1 MEGTLGRSLDYLP
14 SVKLELNR
22 PAVIGNKIMALIL
35 TFLGKS
41 GIARTKIAIAAA
53 KLLASQGK
61 RVLLAGS
68 AEPVLPLLLDQTLT
82 PDPQQIAP
90 NLEVVQFQSS
100 VLLER
105 NWEEVKKLEAQY
117 LRTPIFKEVYGE
129 ELVVLPGM
137 DNALALNAIRE
148 YDASGKYDAIV
159 YDGAGDASTLRM
171 LGLPESLSWYVR
183 RFRQLFVNSDLG
195 KTITESPLIQP
206 LISSF
211 FNFNWTA
218 DNFAQPTNQVNN
230 LLDKGREALAD
241 PKRVAAFLVTTA
253 DPLEIASVRY
263 IWGSAQ
269 QVGLTIG
276 GVIQVSSQTDAN
288 LAQEFTPLPVTV
300 VPDANKDDWQPLIDA
315 LPNFAQ
321 QAVQASAPISID
333 IHNRQV
339 RLFLPG
345 FDKKQVKLTQ
355 VGPEVTVEAGDQR
368 RNIFLPPALSGRP
381 VTGAKFQN
389 NYLIISF

>member
-1 MEGTLGRSLDYLP
+1 MS
-14 SVKLELNR
+14 
-22 PAVIGNKIMALIL
+22 LIL
-35 TFLGKS
+35 TFLGKG
-41 GIARTKIAIAAA
+41 GINRTKIAIAAA

-61 RVLLAGS
+61 RVLLAGL
-68 AEPVLPLLLDQTLT
+68 AEPALPILLDKTLT
-82 PDPQQIAP
+82 PDPQEIAP
-90 NLEVVQFQSS
+90 NLQVVQFQAS

-117 LRTPIFKEVYGE
+117 LRTPIFKEVYGQ

-159 YDGAGDASTLRM
+159 YDGTGDASSLRM

-195 KTITESPLIQP
+195 KTISESPLIQP

-211 FNFNWTA
+211 FNVNWTA

-230 LLDKGREALAD
+230 FLDKGKAALAN
-241 PKRVAAFLVTTA
+241 PNRIAAFLVSTA
-253 DPLEIASVRY
+253 DPIEVASSRY
-263 IWGSAQ
+263 LWGSAQ
-269 QVGLTIG
+269 QIGLTVG
-276 GVIQVSSQTDAN
+276 GAIIVSSETNIN
-288 LAQEFTPLPVTV
+288 LSEQFTPLSVSV
-300 VPDANKDDWQPLIDA
+300 VPDYTTGDWQPLIDA
-315 LPNFAQ
+315 LPNFAERAA
-321 QAVQASAPISID
+321 QAPKPIEID
-333 IHNRQV
+333 SHNRQV

-355 VGPEVTVEAGDQR
+355 YGPEVTVEAGDQR